1 MKSGAYTYVNPA
13 VDPNAGNR
21 AAKFVQNMDFERFA
35 ATDAEM
41 QGAEMLLADSTSS
54 VSEVA
59 TYCGF
64 DSPSNFTKMFKR
76 FYNCTPREYRRIKN
90 PLILAQ

>member
-1 MKSGAYTYVNPA
+1 MVISTCFQKTLQISP
-13 VDPNAGNR
+13 
-21 AAKFVQNMDFERFA
+21 VQYLLKYRI
-35 ATDAEM
+35 M